1 MKLLSIC
8 FTTTVNQADMAS
20 KISIIQ
26 GNFTSDVS
34 IHAII
39 TCQSEFVPVPAF
51 ADYFSSLVQH
61 IVSSINGDLQL
72 FI

>member
-8 FTTTVNQADMAS
+8 FTTTVNQAATS
-20 KISIIQ
+20 FKNFNIP
-26 GNFTSDVS
+26 GNFTSDFS

-39 TCQSEFVPVPAF
+39 TCQCTF
-51 ADYFSSLVQH
+51 ADNFISLVQH